1 MSSRI
6 STFAQNALMTVLV
19 GGSAAVFAALFYH
32 KSQSVDPEQYQS
44 VSNNL
49 RALKE
54 LDARWNE
61 DILKSRLS
69 LNSNYDPVT
78 NPLIVLN
85 ELEQGLEAEF
95 SGRGSGSAAIR
106 EDLAQYK
113 AVVEEKIE
121 LVENFKSQNSILRNS
136 LRFIPTA
143 VRNLLATIEDTKQQ
157 AGAPLGELEQLET
170 QANAL
175 LQGLLE
181 LNLLPQDNL
190 VTFLEQASNSLESG
204 KNLYPEEIN
213 QHLNI
218 ALAHA
223 RTVLRQ
229 KPAVEDL
236 VAAIVATP
244 TAHHLDT
251 VQQNYGLLYEQRR
264 ASAEQ
269 FRTILIVYLALLALV
284 VAVMYLRNRGK
295 ARMRMLQRMNQRLE
309 ERVVERTRELE
320 TAYDELKESQFRL
333 IQSEKMS
340 ALGQMVAG
348 VAHEINTPL
357 AYSRGNMDVI
367 GELLPEIEALV
378 QETTQLVDGDER
390 EFQQRLETVVQLA
403 SAVKEGELVGEI
415 HTLMQATASGLD
427 QISEMVLNL
436 KNFSRLDR
444 KKIDN
449 VDINESLDS
458 ALMIAKNQIKTKA
471 DVVKHY
477 GNIPAIRC
485 MPSQLN
491 QVFLNLLVN
500 AAQAIE
506 DYGTI
511 TVSSAKR
518 GEFVEISVEDTGK
531 GIPEDALPK
540 IFDPFYTTKE
550 LGQGTGLG
558 LSIVYKIVEQHGGV
572 INVDSKPG
580 QGTRFTIVLPI
591 EKAAELRE
599 AA

>member
-1 MSSRI
+1 MNSRF
-6 STFAQNALMTVLV
+6 STLVQNSLMTVLV

-32 KSQSVDPEQYQS
+32 KAQSVDPEQYQS
-44 VSNNL
+44 ISNSL
-49 RALKE
+49 RELKE

-85 ELEQGLEAEF
+85 DLEQSLQAEF
-95 SGRGSGSAAIR
+95 SGRTTGSASIR
-106 EDLAQYK
+106 DDLSQYK
-113 AVVEEKIE
+113 EVVEEKIE

-136 LRFIPTA
+136 LQFIPTA
-143 VRNLLATIEDTKQQ
+143 VRNLLAAIEE
-157 AGAPLGELEQLET
+157 ARYNPGAPLNELEQLET
-170 QANAL
+170 QASAL

-181 LNLLPQDNL
+181 FNLLPQDNL
-190 VTFLEQASNSLESG
+190 VTFLEEASNSLESG
-204 KNLYPEEIN
+204 KTLYSDEIN
-213 QHLNI
+213 QHLSI

-236 VAAIVATP
+236 VASIVATP

-251 VQQNYGLLYEQRR
+251 VQQNYGMLYEERR
-264 ASAEQ
+264 GTAEQ
-269 FRTILIVYLALLALV
+269 FRTILIVYLALLAMV
-284 VAVMYLRNRGK
+284 VIALYLRNRGK
-295 ARMRMLQRMNQRLE
+295 ARMRMLRSMNQHLE
-309 ERVVERTRELE
+309 VRVAERTRELE

-367 GELLPEIEALV
+367 GELLPEIESLV

-390 EFQQRLETVVQLA
+390 EFEHRLEKVTQMA
-403 SAVKEGELVGEI
+403 HAVKEGELVGEI
-415 HTLMQATASGLD
+415 NTLMQATASGLD
-427 QISEMVLNL
+427 QISEMVMNL

-449 VDINESLDS
+449 VNVNESLDS

-477 GNIPAIRC
+477 GDIPAIRC

-500 AAQAIE
+500 AGQAIE

-511 TVSSAKR
+511 TVSTAQR
-518 GEFVEISVEDTGK
+518 GGFVEISVEDTGK

-540 IFDPFYTTKE
+540 IFDPFYTTKDV
-550 LGQGTGLG
+550 GQGTGLG

-580 QGTRFTIVLPI
+580 QGTRFTIALPI
-591 EKAAELRE
+591 EETAELRD